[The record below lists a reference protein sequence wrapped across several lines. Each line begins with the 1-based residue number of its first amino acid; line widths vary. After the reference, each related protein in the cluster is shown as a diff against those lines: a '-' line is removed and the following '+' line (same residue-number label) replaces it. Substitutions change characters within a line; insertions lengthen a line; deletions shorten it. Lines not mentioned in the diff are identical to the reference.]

1 MRGKIQLSF
10 FCLLAAS
17 LFASPL
23 FACHKV
29 TQKCPKPP
37 QAQPKKPFDVY
48 VETFFKNQPD
58 FAKYGAKDG
67 RTHLGMIYEGSMF
80 AKGSDRKLLPSKS
93 KTLGAIQDRY
103 KNFAGLFAIDI
114 ESWPLYGSD
123 AQTAA
128 NVQKFLTVL
137 GWIKTAIPNATVGY
151 YGVVPINGYSAT
163 QVSETHP
170 RHQLWRERNDRI
182 VALGKAVEATFPSLY
197 PVDSNSK
204 GWVRYAVGNIKEAR
218 RLSPG
223 KKVYPFINPRYHS
236 RAKDSSGKDIS
247 FDRVPYDFF
256 LLQLETL
263 KQHADGVVIWDGS
276 RREWNANEPWWL
288 ATRKFLGK

>member
-1 MRGKIQLSF
+1 MRIKSIEAF
-10 FCLLAAS
+10 FVFLLTSVVVPSALA
-17 LFASPL
+17 
-23 FACHKV
+23 
-29 TQKCPKPP
+29 
-37 QAQPKKPFDVY
+37 FDVY

-58 FAKYGAKDG
+58 LAKYGVKDG
-67 RTHLGMIYEGSMF
+67 DLGMIYEGSMF
-80 AKGSDRKLLPSKS
+80 GKGGDRQLLPSKS
-93 KTLGAIQDRY
+93 KTLGFIQDRY

-197 PVDSNSK
+197 AVNPNSE
-204 GWVRYAVGNIKEAR
+204 GWVKYAIGNIKEAR

-223 KKVYPFINPRYHS
+223 KKVYPFINPRYHGS
-236 RAKDSSGKDIS
+236 ACCGVAWDLVPKDL
-247 FDRVPYDFF
+247 F

-263 KQHADGVVIWDGS
+263 KQHADGVV
-276 RREWNANEPWWL
+276 
-288 ATRKFLGK
+288 